1 MSAEDRIEYAR
12 LLYERAVF
20 GGDASAL
27 ATADR
32 ELDGVEADLALARGR
47 VIHTRFLGR
56 RDEDPERP
64 AEDPHELA
72 LFECAAKLYRELGDV
87 RGEGEA
93 LFWVGC
99 FHQVVRRDDDTAV
112 PVLERSRK
120 LAEQAGD
127 KQTMSEALRHLGI
140 AEHSA
145 GRLDTARERLEE
157 SVRLRRE
164 IGLMPGVAAN
174 LVGLAYVAAGDGRH
188 DEALALLEEAGAIAE
203 ARRACNCR
211 KPLGRSRVRGA
222 RALVMQL
229 SVPGCLSSPAQV
241 RELHESGLDR
251 PAEGR
256 MPGMPRCTEAVPRA
270 ADPRMVSS
278 F

>member
-203 ARRACNCR
+203 A
-211 KPLGRSRVRGA
+211 SGA
-222 RALVMQL
+222 HRIMRQVEEARMQL
-229 SVPGCLSSPAQV
+229 
-241 RELHESGLDR
+241 
-251 PAEGR
+251 
-256 MPGMPRCTEAVPRA
+256 
-270 ADPRMVSS
+270 
-278 F
+278 